1 MQLLRYEGT
10 SHRAV
15 DCLRTHSTQMR
26 GPSFGE
32 QLLCCLWSAPITLHP
47 SSFASPSCISSV
59 WSTTQ
64 LLLLQS
70 GSCPRGLRNPYP
82 DRRCLGSNR
91 PETARATV
99 DSSSA
104 PQPLTLSAV
113 LTKSKA
119 LRSQPDKTHASAPT
133 NTNKHV
139 DRMQCFAGGRV
150 GCKILACP
158 ASSPVPAA
166 PQLHLECTST
176 ERHDRSSVTR
186 L

>member
-1 MQLLRYEGT
+1 MQLPRYEGT

-32 QLLCCLWSAPITLHP
+32 QLLCRLWSAPVTVHP

-113 LTKSKA
+113 LTKPKA
-119 LRSQPDKTHASAPT
+119 LKSQPDKTPRIG
-133 NTNKHV
+133 TNKHQQTCRPHAMLRWRPGWLQ
-139 DRMQCFAGGRV
+139 DPRLPSF
-150 GCKILACP
+150 LAS
-158 ASSPVPAA
+158 ASCTSAA
-166 PQLHLECTST
+166 PRMHL
-176 ERHDRSSVTR
+176 DREA
-186 L
+186 